1 MQVLHQR
8 PVLRLRVADDDIVVC
23 DEEHVGD
30 LPLGGEG
37 LAASGSTK
45 DEPVGVFQQLS
56 VYHDEVVGKGVQPAV
71 EGFLA
76 VLKQLLG
83 GKRHEDRHAG
93 GGQPPLDLDLVQ
105 PQGEA
110 AHEALLLL
118 KVQPREL
125 AVVLLGDGARL
136 KDVVAEALPVVR
148 HVHHKE
154 GQKKHTL
161 VAALQLLQEL
171 FRLRAVGGK
180 VGGDN
185 IHIVAGAHRFFLL
198 LNGHFLQV
206 GDLALNGLDGLHLIH
221 GLDVHTDD
229 KGAFHIQEVRQ
240 HPVVELRR

>member
-8 PVLRLRVADDDIVVC
+8 PVLRFGVADDDIVVC

-37 LAASGSTK
+37 LAASGRAQ
-45 DEPVGVFQQLS
+45 DQPVGVFQQLS
-56 VYHDEVVGKGVQPAV
+56 VYHDEVIGKGVQPAV

-83 GKRHEDRHAG
+83 GKRHENRHAG
-93 GGQPPLDLDLVQ
+93 GGEPPLDLDLVISQ
-105 PQGEA
+105 RQRG
-110 AHEALLLL
+110 HEALLLL

-154 GQKKHTL
+154 GQKEHTL

-198 LNGHFLQV
+198 LNGHLLQI
-206 GDLALNGLDGLHLIH
+206 GDLALNGLDCLHLIH

-229 KGAFHIQEVRQ
+229 KGAFHIQKIRQ

>member
-37 LAASGSTK
+37 LAASGRTQ
-45 DEPVGVFQQLS
+45 DQPVGVFQQLS
-56 VYHDEVVGKGVQPAV
+56 VHHDEVVGKGVQPAV

-83 GKRHEDRHAG
+83 GKRHENRHAG
-93 GGQPPLDLDLVQ
+93 GGQPPLDLDLVK

-154 GQKKHTL
+154 GQKEHTL

-180 VGGDN
+180 VTWDN
-185 IHIVAGAHRFFLL
+185 IHIVAGTHRLFLL

-206 GDLALNGLDGLHLIH
+206 GDLALNGLDCLYLIH

-229 KGAFHIQEVRQ
+229 EGAFHIQKVCQ